1 MALVSQRVSAVPR
14 FQGQTHT
21 GYLTFA
27 RLAPLPEGWT
37 KASWNERAEKKR
49 EAGKE
54 ILRAKVER
62 DEGRKNAPAPSSS
75 IGKKRKQ
82 EDVAAVAP
90 MPVNETKVH
99 HHADE
104 DEYSD

>member
-1 MALVSQRVSAVPR
+1 M
-14 FQGQTHT
+14 
-21 GYLTFA
+21 
-27 RLAPLPEGWT
+27 
-37 KASWNERAEKKR
+37 KR

-62 DEGRKNAPAPSSS
+62 DEGRKKNAPAPSNSTD
-75 IGKKRKQ
+75 KKRKQ

-90 MPVNETKVH
+90 MTNETKVH

>member
-1 MALVSQRVSAVPR
+1 
-14 FQGQTHT
+14 
-21 GYLTFA
+21 LTFA

-37 KASWNERAEKKR
+37 KVSWNERAEKKR

-62 DEGRKNAPAPSSS
+62 DEGRKKDAPAPSNST
-75 IGKKRKQ
+75 GKKRKQ

-90 MPVNETKVH
+90 MPTKVH